1 MNIAVIGTGYVGI
14 VSAVVYADFGNQ
26 VWGVDI
32 DPKRVETL
40 KKGIPPIHEPR
51 LDEFLQRGLKAKRLH
66 FTSSYQEALDNCQIV
81 FICVGT
87 PQSDSGK
94 VDLRY
99 VETAVESIAKAL
111 KQPTTIVLKSTVPP
125 GIHKHLTK
133 ILDQHT
139 KVAYEFASAPEFL
152 REGSAITD
160 TVHPSRIVIG
170 VASQK
175 AKDDLL
181 DIHKSLPGERIV
193 TDVVSAQMIKYAANS
208 LLATKISFV
217 NGIARICDL
226 LGADVTD
233 VMKGVGTDPRIGNQ
247 FLSPGLGFGGS
258 CFPKDI
264 KGLYYLAKDAG
275 YDFELLK
282 TVDQINDSQV
292 AYVISK
298 IEKKYG
304 SLQGKQIA
312 IWGLAFKPD
321 TDDMREAR
329 SVTLINLLLQKGA
342 KVSAYDPIATAIS
355 KTIFGDKISF
365 ADSPAEAA
373 KEADAIFLVTEWN
386 EFKEVDFAQIKKDM
400 KGDLLVDGRNMYDPQ
415 ELKKLGFSYV
425 GVGRD

>member
-1 MNIAVIGTGYVGI
+1 MNIAVVGTGYVGI

-26 VWGVDI
+26 IWGVDI

-87 PQSDSGK
+87 PQSDSGE
-94 VDLRY
+94 VDLQY
-99 VETAVESIAKAL
+99 VEAAVTSIAKAL

-139 KVAYEFASAPEFL
+139 KVSYEFASAPEFL
-152 REGSAITD
+152 REGSAIAD

-170 VASQK
+170 VSSQK

-208 LLATKISFV
+208 LLATKISFA

-226 LGADVTD
+226 LGADVAD

-282 TVDQINDSQV
+282 TVDQINDTQV
-292 AYVISK
+292 AYLVEK
-298 IEKKYG
+298 VEKKYG

-342 KVSAYDPIATAIS
+342 KVSAYDPIATTIS

-373 KEADAIFLVTEWN
+373 KGADAIFLVTEWN
-386 EFKEVDFAQIKKDM
+386 EFKEVDLAQIKKDM
-400 KGDLLVDGRNMYDPQ
+400 KGDLLVDGRNMYDSQ